1 MVVSEVAAS
10 DLWDLDMA
18 RDGRLRLELFIAL
31 EALEAADDMV
41 FFALSFSRV
50 LSTVRSVS
58 SFVCAFTLNQE
69 TGKLTA
75 ER

>member
-41 FFALSFSRV
+41 FFALFVFFS
-50 LSTVRSVS
+50 
-58 SFVCAFTLNQE
+58 CAFHCE
-69 TGKLTA
+69 
-75 ER
+75 EC